1 MTKQRLKVNSRGFT
15 LVELMLAMTI
25 FVAVMVISTTG
36 FIAMN
41 RTFTRG
47 VVRKQL
53 SEAVQRT
60 TEEIT
65 RDVRQLPQ
73 QAGLAITCK
82 QANPTPDSACPAD
95 NAWNTVC
102 LTGSRYIWKNEGGLW
117 KDTKQC
123 SDAVNP
129 SNSRKL
135 IDERYKVVGLAVTNT
150 TKSENHLFR
159 ITGTFRTADDEAFT
173 DPSAADTVKCR
184 GSAASSAV
192 KACAVE
198 RFDFII
204 NARGQ
209 VE

>member
-1 MTKQRLKVNSRGFT
+1 MTNPKFRLGRSGFT
-15 LVELMLAMTI
+15 LVELLLAMTI
-25 FVAVMVISTTG
+25 FVTVMVVSTTG

-47 VVRKQL
+47 TIKKQL

-73 QAGLAITCK
+73 QSGSAISCA
-82 QANPTPDSACPAD
+82 QNRTPDPACPVD
-95 NAWNTVC
+95 NSWSALC
-102 LTGSRYIWKNEGGLW
+102 ITGARYVWKGDGGLW
-117 KDTKQC
+117 KDAKPC
-123 SDAVNP
+123 SDPVATNG
-129 SNSRKL
+129 SRKL
-135 IDERYKVVGLAVTNT
+135 VDERYKVAALAVTST

-159 ITGTFRTADDEAFT
+159 ITGTFRTADDEAFINLT
-173 DPSAADTVKCR
+173 PADTVKCK

-209 VE
+209 VQ